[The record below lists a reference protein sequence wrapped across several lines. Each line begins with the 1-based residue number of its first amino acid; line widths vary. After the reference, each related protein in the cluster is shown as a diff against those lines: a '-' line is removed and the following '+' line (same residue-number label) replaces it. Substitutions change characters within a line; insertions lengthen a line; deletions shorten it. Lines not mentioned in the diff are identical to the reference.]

1 MKKKRKQ
8 AGRSASH
15 CLPDQKNQHKMLLA
29 HEKKTPSLLMVKRIL
44 EVVVVVVVIT
54 SAILIIK
61 TLRVILTAKK
71 LQEVQLLLKIT
82 VKHHVNVYHS
92 ILTNVTTM
100 RMEIMNAMKQQ
111 MQKVVV
117 IEVDAGV
124 GVVVNHLE
132 EATKAIQNRFE
143 MKKRS
148 YIMIMQVAKE
158 DVEEGIIPTMASRCI
173 ISQSQEEVVVA
184 KIVASMIET
193 ITKKV
198 NIVKEIVVMMTVLT

>member
-15 CLPDQKNQHKMLLA
+15 SRPDQKNQHKMLLA
-29 HEKKTPSLLMVKRIL
+29 HEKKTPRLLMVKRIL
-44 EVVVVVVVIT
+44 EVVVVVVIT